1 MYQRRSF
8 LKNCLGLALWLPFAG
23 ALPACKRDLWA
34 LRPPDENGV
43 RLPPGFRSRVIARS
57 REQVVSGSL
66 FRWHRAPDGGAT
78 FPAPDGGWVYV
89 SNSEMDKR
97 NGGVGALRFNAAGDL
112 IDAYPIL
119 TGTSRNCAG
128 GATPWGSWLSC
139 EEVDN
144 GLVYECDPMGL
155 SPPRVWPAL
164 GVFNHEAVAVD
175 PRDGRLYLTEDKPD
189 GLLYRFTASGTVTDI
204 NGTRPDLS
212 GGLLEAML
220 VAPDGSVGWRP
231 VPDPGAMHGAP
242 TRYQLRNAARF
253 QGGEGIAWLNGKVYF
268 ATKIDNRVWEYD
280 VDASRLRIVYDNA
293 SPVLSG
299 VDNIVTLADHIV
311 VAEDGGDMQI
321 VVLDSAGRVRP
332 LLQLEKHPLSEIT
345 GPAFDPALKR
355 LYFSSQRGMAGGPEY
370 GMTFEVSGDFQALL
384 KQTTENTDN

>member
-1 MYQRRSF
+1 MQPRRAF
-8 LKNCLGLALWLPFAG
+8 LKNCLGLALWLPVAG
-23 ALPACKRDLWA
+23 ALPACKRDPRA
-34 LRPPDENGV
+34 LLPPDENGV
-43 RLPPGFRSRVIARS
+43 RLPPGFRSRIIARS
-57 REQVVSGSL
+57 REPVVAGNL

-78 FPAPDGGWVYV
+78 FAAPDGGWVYV
-89 SNSEMDKR
+89 SNSEMDQR

-112 IDAYPIL
+112 VDAYPIL

-155 SPPRVWPAL
+155 QPPRVWPAL
-164 GVFNHEAVAVD
+164 GVFNHEAVAID

-189 GLLYRFTASGTVTDI
+189 GLLYRFTAAGTVTDI

-220 VAPDGSVGWRP
+220 VDPDGNVGWRP
-231 VPDPGAMHGAP
+231 IPNPGATHNTP
-242 TRYQLRNAARF
+242 TRHQLRNAARF
-253 QGGEGIAWLNGKVYF
+253 KGGEGIAYLNGKVYF
-268 ATKIDNRVWEYD
+268 ATKIDNRVWEYA
-280 VDASRLRIVYDNA
+280 VDSSRLRVLYDNA

-299 VDNIVTLADHIV
+299 VDNIATLADHIV

-321 VVLDSAGRVRP
+321 VMLDSAGRTRP
-332 LLQLEKHPLSEIT
+332 LLQLDGHPVSEIT

-355 LYFSSQRGMAGGPEY
+355 LYFSSQRGAAGGPEY
-370 GMTFEVSGDFQALL
+370 GMTFEVAGDFQSLL
-384 KQTTENTDN
+384 VVRN